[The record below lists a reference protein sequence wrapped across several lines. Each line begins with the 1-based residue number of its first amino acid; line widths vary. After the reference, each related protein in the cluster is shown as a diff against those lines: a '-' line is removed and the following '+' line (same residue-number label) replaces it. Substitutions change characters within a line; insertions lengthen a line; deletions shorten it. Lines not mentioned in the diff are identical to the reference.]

1 MTKEPFDNCQERS
14 SETGQTILS
23 SRGNK
28 RVWVPCNQNYFV
40 TDGIGRN
47 GKVDNCSM
55 PIDGNAEEFEL
66 GRRGLQFNGGEIP
79 ISPLPSSQTRSG
91 GLNECMTIERDMHPV
106 VQSLLDSPPSFGDA
120 KGSDNCNS
128 CDRRSEQVRIV

>member
-28 RVWVPCNQNYFV
+28 RVWVPCNHNHSV
-40 TDGIGRN
+40 TDGIGKN
-47 GKVDNCSM
+47 GKVDNCSK
-55 PIDGNAEEFEL
+55 PIDGNGEEFEL
-66 GRRGLQFNGGEIP
+66 GRRGLQFNGGQIP

-91 GLNECMTIERDMHPV
+91 GLNECMTIERDMNPV

-120 KGSDNCNS
+120 KGSDNGNS
-128 CDRRSEQVRIV
+128 CDQRSEQVRIV